1 MKSLKV
7 ALAALAAGAL
17 AGVLFA
23 PAKGSVTRRR
33 ITQHA
38 NTYADE
44 IRNSFE
50 ELSETVSQT
59 LDAVKGEVST
69 FRKTLLH

>member
-1 MKSLKV
+1 MNSIKI

-23 PAKGSVTRRR
+23 PAKGSVTRRK
-33 ITQHA
+33 ISHQA

-50 ELSETVSQT
+50 ELSETVAET
-59 LDAVKGEVST
+59 LDTVKGEVAS
-69 FRKTLLH
+69 FRKTILH